1 MSEVTLTTCR
11 RQIGRQDRVC
21 RHVADAIEALEE
33 SRRTSGS
40 IMIWGKGNVAIG
52 LGPPSSRPWLR
63 DYLRGVQSRPKRE
76 RQTFFVA
83 RPRPWHIGSEMCA
96 ATFPTLQRS
105 YQDHQGDQGRIGF
118 HSGRLPHWQ
127 QRCGGI
133 GQRVWFAHHTGCAR
147 QSGAYRGGVGGR
159 RQRRSDVRTP
169 LPGGRPRQAIGDPSG
184 ANNRFE
190 QRIAGKPIGAVQAG
204 ARRLAASLQTAEA
217 TAPRLIDL
225 DAAHVVMGSRPDRNR
240 PNGGVDAGNC
250 ARRGDNREVPRKVG
264 AKRMARVEEDAV
276 AFRHVPP
283 HGAGDHVARRKLLAW
298 CRIHEASAGLV
309 DQCRALP
316 ACRLADQGQ
325 RRGIRI
331 QRGRVELYEFHV
343 DEYRS
348 GAHGQCETLVE
359 CAARIGAVQEQPT
372 HAAGRDHHASCR

>member
-1 MSEVTLTTCR
+1 VSEVTLTTCR
-11 RQIGRQDRVC
+11 THIGRQNRVC

-40 IMIWGKGNVAIG
+40 IMIWGKGNVAVG

-63 DYLRGVQSRPKRE
+63 DCLRGVQSRPKRE
-76 RQTFFVA
+76 RQPFFVA
-83 RPRPWHIGSEMCA
+83 RLRPWHIGSETCA
-96 ATFPTLQRS
+96 ATFLTLQRG
-105 YQDHQGDQGRIGF
+105 YHDHRGDQGRIGF
-118 HSGRLPHWQ
+118 HSGRLRHWQ

-133 GQRVWFAHHTGCAR
+133 GQCVRFEHHTGCAR
-147 QSGAYRGGVGGR
+147 QNGAYRGGVGGR

-204 ARRLAASLQTAEA
+204 ARRLAASPQTAEA

-240 PNGGVDAGNC
+240 PNGGVGAGNC
-250 ARRGDNREVPRKVG
+250 ARRGDNREVPRKVA

-276 AFRHVPP
+276 AFDMCRHTARATTSRGASSLPGVISMKRVPVSSTS
-283 HGAGDHVARRKLLAW
+283 VAP
-298 CRIHEASAGLV
+298 SP
-309 DQCRALP
+309 QY
-316 ACRLADQGQ
+316 RLADQGQ
-325 RRGIRI
+325 RRGI
-331 QRGRVELYEFHV
+331 GNYGL
-343 DEYRS
+343 D
-348 GAHGQCETLVE
+348 
-359 CAARIGAVQEQPT
+359 CAW
-372 HAAGRDHHASCR
+372 